1 MTARIHS
8 LDIDFKIR
16 LMKDSD
22 YDKLSDFSCGVAQLD
37 DFFHYEIK
45 ECVLHHYLA
54 AYCAITEDDTIV
66 AVFTLMNDA
75 VMIDSHTEKDDFI
88 DDIRLD
94 NCDEIV
100 DFFIKQSSY
109 PAINIGHLGTAQAFQ
124 RRGIATAIIDLVS
137 ATFSSYDRAGCQF
150 ITVDAI
156 NTPAT
161 TKFYIE
167 NQFNFQ
173 TNRDFYD
180 DTRRMYRII

>member
-1 MTARIHS
+1 
-8 LDIDFKIR
+8 
-16 LMKDSD
+16 MKDSD
-22 YDKLSDFSCGVAQLD
+22 YDKLSDFYCGVAQLD

-54 AYCAITEDDTIV
+54 AYCALTEDDTIV

-75 VMIDSHTEKDDFI
+75 V
-88 DDIRLD
+88 
-94 NCDEIV
+94 
-100 DFFIKQSSY
+100 
-109 PAINIGHLGTAQAFQ
+109 
-124 RRGIATAIIDLVS
+124 IIDLVY